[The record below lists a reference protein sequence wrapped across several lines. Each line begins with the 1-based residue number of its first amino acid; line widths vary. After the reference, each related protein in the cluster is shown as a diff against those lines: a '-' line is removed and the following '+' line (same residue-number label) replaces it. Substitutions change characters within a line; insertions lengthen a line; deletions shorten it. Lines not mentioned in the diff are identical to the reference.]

1 VRLCLL
7 ARLDQ
12 SPVSSEGIRVDL
24 YQMAMGRY
32 DEMHGVEM
40 YSEDNA
46 LVFLRKVEEAGVE
59 ADALNRTL
67 W

>member
-1 VRLCLL
+1 
-7 ARLDQ
+7 
-12 SPVSSEGIRVDL
+12 
-24 YQMAMGRY
+24 MAMGRY